1 MDARQRRDR
10 LKTRPNPDGKLDYV
24 AGLQG
29 TVQAFGHGKATR
41 IAIHYVPDRAI
52 VEPAAFG
59 RYLETLTS
67 VDWGSLEEL
76 ATAILGDFADQLVP
90 RWTRVVA
97 TSPEGAYRGVGAHE
111 VTIEDRQPG
120 WDNKDLLSRLPTA

>member
-1 MDARQRRDR
+1 MDVLERRGH
-10 LKTRPNPDGKLDYV
+10 LKTLANPGGKIDYV

-41 IAIHYVPDRAI
+41 VAIHYVPDRAI

-67 VDWGSLEEL
+67 VEWGSLEEL
-76 ATAILGDFADQLVP
+76 ATAILGDFSNELVA
-90 RWTRVVA
+90 RWMRVVM
-97 TSPEGAYRGVGAHE
+97 TSPEGAYPGVGTHQ
-111 VTIEDRQPG
+111 VMIEDRQPG
-120 WDNKDLLSRLPTA
+120 WDNPALLSRVPKA